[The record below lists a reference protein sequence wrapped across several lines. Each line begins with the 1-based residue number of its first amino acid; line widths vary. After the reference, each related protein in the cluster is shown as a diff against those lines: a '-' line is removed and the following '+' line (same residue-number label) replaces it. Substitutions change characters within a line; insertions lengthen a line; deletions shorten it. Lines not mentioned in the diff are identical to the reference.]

1 MKRLHLKARDAENL
15 PSLFDFTAPEG
26 AAPEAP
32 ATIAT
37 PVATVA
43 PAAVTPTPEPAPIPA
58 APAPAPVQTHVIL
71 YTLAKRVERFCEN
84 NDIRAILEMAGGY
97 YDGLRISDGSRCG
110 ADSKAIASDRLE
122 SVSSHSGDCCGR
134 GGWVAGTQLNDG
146 LLVRCER
153 KNEQETFVINVGIL
167 DENAEIYTAPVR
179 MNLERQRIGYSSIFA
194 VRSMDLGRWAAPKKA
209 EQNVIFVQTDDEL
222 KQILREKKPWIL
234 PWLNEKNYELR
245 AWLAAPWLETLDKA
259 GYHFVRTFLIKQTLR
274 WEDNTRYQHLNL
286 LVQPGTKPKDIF
298 KTIKAVYT
306 ALKEEVCLQTWDV
319 YRRMC
324 KTGKIGQDTVKQVYD
339 AGYTTK
345 DLEYVSTI
353 LGVKYNDRNVFT
365 WTSLIN
371 YLGRIDMYEAI
382 DRREGLPILADYLSM
397 CRQLEMEPR
406 TDGDSL
412 KREHDIAA
420 RLIREQRNEQ
430 QAQRMREAEERLRR
444 EIAEGA
450 PKKGRLTYAEQVYTV
465 KPITDYD
472 TLIDEARQQH
482 NCVASYADRIAKGT
496 SVICTMRETAHPEHS
511 LVTIELSPDLRT
523 IRQKFL
529 AYNQPI
535 RSKAIS
541 DFIDRWMHQIHA
553 EETVAGIPDD
563 LEDFDE
569 LSAEAAAAA

>member
-1 MKRLHLKARDAENL
+1 M
-15 PSLFDFTAPEG
+15 
-26 AAPEAP
+26 
-32 ATIAT
+32 
-37 PVATVA
+37 
-43 PAAVTPTPEPAPIPA
+43 
-58 APAPAPVQTHVIL
+58 
-71 YTLAKRVERFCEN
+71 
-84 NDIRAILEMAGGY
+84 
-97 YDGLRISDGSRCG
+97 
-110 ADSKAIASDRLE
+110 
-122 SVSSHSGDCCGR
+122 
-134 GGWVAGTQLNDG
+134 
-146 LLVRCER
+146 
-153 KNEQETFVINVGIL
+153 
-167 DENAEIYTAPVR
+167 
-179 MNLERQRIGYSSIFA
+179 
-194 VRSMDLGRWAAPKKA
+194 
-209 EQNVIFVQTDDEL
+209 
-222 KQILREKKPWIL
+222 
-234 PWLNEKNYELR
+234 
-245 AWLAAPWLETLDKA
+245 
-259 GYHFVRTFLIKQTLR
+259 
-274 WEDNTRYQHLNL
+274 
-286 LVQPGTKPKDIF
+286 QPGTKPKDIF

-306 ALKEEVCLQTWDV
+306 ALKEEVNLQTWDV

-382 DRREGLPILADYLSM
+382 DRREGLPILADYLNM

-420 RLIREQRNEQ
+420 RLIRERRNEQ

-450 PKKGRLTYAEQVYTV
+450 IKKGRLVYTERVYTV

-472 TLIDEARQQH
+472 TLLDEARQQH
-482 NCVASYADRIAKGT
+482 NCVASYAEAIARGT
-496 SVICTMRETAHPEHS
+496 SVICSMRETAHPEKS

-535 RSKAIS
+535 RNKAMS
-541 DFIDRWMHQIHA
+541 DFIDRWMRQIHA
-553 EETVAGIPDD
+553 AEGAVPGIPDD
-563 LEDFDE
+563 IDDFDE
-569 LSAEAAAAA
+569 IAEEAAAA